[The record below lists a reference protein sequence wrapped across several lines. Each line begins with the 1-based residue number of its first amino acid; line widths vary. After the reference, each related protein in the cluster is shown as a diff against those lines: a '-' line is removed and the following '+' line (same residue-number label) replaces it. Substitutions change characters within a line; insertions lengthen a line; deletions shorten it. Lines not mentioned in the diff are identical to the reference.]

1 MASTKV
7 YKVTGFDKVIFNGVE
22 LNQVPPTLEECRWD
36 EIQELVKTGRLGD
49 YFSLDSRKDIKLSSG
64 ETITMRLVSIND
76 GTGEYGAYY
85 PAGTADFVALNS
97 TSNNN
102 NSCRWYRT
110 DTGASTTG
118 WWDSE
123 VRQYIQNIY
132 SKLPTEL
139 QSMIVEKEHI
149 YTRSWWED
157 LGSEYRIKTEIRFC
171 SDKIWL
177 PTAAEMDGGSFQFEK
192 AEHNKR
198 YIPLESN
205 RGIYFYKRITSSE
218 KAFMYYDNN
227 RTKFSGSNVL
237 INNDGSFSDYSFN
250 DASLL
255 PVIIGFR
262 IG

>member
-1 MASTKV
+1 MASTKI
-7 YKVTGFDKVIFNGVE
+7 YRVTGFDKVIFNGVE
-22 LNQVPPTLEECRWD
+22 LNQIPPTLEECRWD
-36 EIQELVKTGRLGD
+36 VIQELIKTGRLAD

-76 GTGEYGAYY
+76 GTGEYGTYY

-97 TSNNN
+97 TSNKN
-102 NSCRWYRT
+102 NSSRWWNT
-110 DTGASTTG
+110 ETGTSTIG
-118 WWDSE
+118 WWNSD
-123 VRQYIQNIY
+123 VRYNIQNIY

-149 YTRSWWED
+149 YTRSWWQD
-157 LGSEYRIKTEIRFC
+157 LGSEYRIQTETRLC

-177 PTAAEMDGGSFQFEK
+177 PTAAEMNGGSFQYEK

-205 RGIYFYKRITSSE
+205 RGIYYNKRITSSE
-218 KAFMYYDNN
+218 EAFMYYYD
-227 RTKFSGSNVL
+227 TSIILSGYNVL
-237 INNDGSFSDYSFN
+237 INEDGSFKNYNFN
-250 DASLL
+250 DNTLL
-255 PVIIGFR
+255 PVVIGFR